1 MPFLIQDEA
10 NVDGRLSPSCASQQL
25 VQMAKPNDNSALR
38 ALTES
43 AMLAAPALT
52 TPTESAFAFD
62 TPNVVPASTSPAH
75 PLPPLALA
83 PTAPLLASTTPTASD
98 RESSNTEGEQQVYFD
113 QYGWWQ
119 LVTLAAAEAAADGG
133 RDERKVKEAR
143 PPPASGIALVQPV

>member
-25 VQMAKPNDNSALR
+25 VQMAKPNDNSALW

-83 PTAPLLASTTPTASD
+83 PTALLASTTPTASD

-113 QYGWWQ
+113 QWWQ
-119 LVTLAAAEAAADGG
+119 LVAAAAAAADG

-143 PPPASGIALVQPV
+143 PPPASGIALVGPA